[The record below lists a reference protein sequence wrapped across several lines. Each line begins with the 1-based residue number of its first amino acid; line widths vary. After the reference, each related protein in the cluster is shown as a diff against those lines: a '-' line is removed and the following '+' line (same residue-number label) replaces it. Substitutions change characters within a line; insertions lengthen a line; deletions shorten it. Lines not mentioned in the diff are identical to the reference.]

1 MIAIRTTAL
10 TRVYETYEK
19 SDGIWNS
26 IRGFWDRKNIQ
37 KIALQPTTL
46 EIQRGQIVGL
56 VGANGAGKTTLL
68 KLLSGL
74 IHPSGGDAEVLGYR
88 PWERKNEFLRRMSV
102 LLGQKNQLWWD
113 LAPADS
119 FDLLARIYDLDRRLA
134 KQRVQELATLMDCT
148 QVLKVQLRRLSLGE
162 RMKME
167 IIGALLHEPDV
178 LFLDEPTIGL
188 DVVAQ
193 NAIRQF
199 LTEYVKN
206 KRPTVILTSHY
217 MDDIAKLADRLLL
230 ISRGGLVYDGTV
242 DGFIGK
248 TESTQQIR
256 FRYDSPLT
264 DDLRVTSDEVLKK
277 GAQEFQFR
285 IQTKQLSEV
294 VKTITGFGT
303 VHDLKIEEADF
314 EEVIR
319 QFLETESRVQPSR
332 NTH

>member
-134 KQRVQELATLMDCT
+134 KQRVQELATLMD
-148 QVLKVQLRRLSLGE
+148 LS
-162 RMKME
+162 
-167 IIGALLHEPDV
+167 
-178 LFLDEPTIGL
+178 
-188 DVVAQ
+188 
-193 NAIRQF
+193 
-199 LTEYVKN
+199 N
-206 KRPTVILTSHY
+206 KT
-217 MDDIAKLADRLLL
+217 
-230 ISRGGLVYDGTV
+230 
-242 DGFIGK
+242 
-248 TESTQQIR
+248 
-256 FRYDSPLT
+256 
-264 DDLRVTSDEVLKK
+264 
-277 GAQEFQFR
+277 
-285 IQTKQLSEV
+285 
-294 VKTITGFGT
+294 
-303 VHDLKIEEADF
+303 
-314 EEVIR
+314 
-319 QFLETESRVQPSR
+319 
-332 NTH
+332 